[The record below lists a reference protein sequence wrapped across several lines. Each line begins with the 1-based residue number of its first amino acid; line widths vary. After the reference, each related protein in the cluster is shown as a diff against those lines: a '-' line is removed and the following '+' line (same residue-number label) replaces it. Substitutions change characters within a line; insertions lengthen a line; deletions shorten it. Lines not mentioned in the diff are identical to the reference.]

1 MSPSDMVYSCFL
13 ICQIFFGVLANSFLF
28 MIYIYTLLIEPHLKK
43 PIDSIFMHLTGVNI
57 VTIVFQSIPEIMSSF
72 GVKRFLDNAGCQ
84 TFLYTYRVTRGLS
97 ICTTSFLSVFQA
109 ITISPSH
116 SKWARLKSKLSTWIF
131 PSFLFFWIINLLIYT
146 HIIEAVRAKW
156 NFTVVGQG
164 YVSVYCQSRK
174 LGDHESRSFIS
185 ILVIHDAVF
194 LALMILSSLYMVWIL
209 YRHRRRAQHIHTS
222 SLSSKTSPENKATH
236 TILWMV
242 FCFVFF
248 YLSNNCLTFYGF
260 YTSEKNGRFE
270 GIGGILASC
279 YPTFC
284 PFFLM
289 KHNKII
295 LKLTSFVSNMI
306 MTCCP

>member
-1 MSPSDMVYSCFL
+1 
-13 ICQIFFGVLANSFLF
+13 

-43 PIDSIFMHLTGVNI
+43 PIDSIFMHLTVVNI
-57 VTIVFQSIPEIMSSF
+57 VTIVFQSIPDIMSSF

-84 TFLYTYRVTRGLS
+84 TFLYTYRVTRGIS
-97 ICTTSFLSVFQA
+97 ICTTSLLSAVQA

-131 PSFLFFWIINLLIYT
+131 PSFLFFWIINMLIYIHVIGT
-146 HIIEAVRAKW
+146 IRAKL

-164 YVSVYCQSRK
+164 YVNAYCQSRK
-174 LGDHESRSFIS
+174 PSAHESRSFVS

-194 LALMILSSLYMVWIL
+194 LALMIWSSLYMVWIL
-209 YRHRRRAQHIHTS
+209 YRHHRRAQHIHTS

-236 TILWMV
+236 TILLMV

-260 YTSEKNGRFE
+260 YTSKKNTRLE

-295 LKLTSFVSNMI
+295 LKLTSFLSNMR
-306 MTCCP
+306 MTFHP

>member
-1 MSPSDMVYSCFL
+1 
-13 ICQIFFGVLANSFLF
+13 

-43 PIDSIFMHLTGVNI
+43 PIDSLFMHLTVVNI
-57 VTIVFQSIPEIMSSF
+57 VTIVFQSIPDIMSSF
-72 GVKRFLDNAGCQ
+72 GIKGFLDNTGCQ
-84 TFLYTYRVTRGLS
+84 TFLYTNRVTRGLS
-97 ICTTSFLSVFQA
+97 ICTTPLLSAFQA

-116 SKWARLKSKLSTWIF
+116 SKWAWLKSKLSTWIF
-131 PSFLFFWIINLLIYT
+131 PSFLFFWIINMLIYI
-146 HIIEAVRAKW
+146 HIIETIRAKL
-156 NFTVVGQG
+156 NFTMFGQG
-164 YVSVYCQSRK
+164 YVNAYCQSRK
-174 LGDHESRSFIS
+174 PKALDSRSFIS

-194 LALMILSSLYMVWIL
+194 LALMIWSSLYMVWIL

-248 YLSNNCLTFYGF
+248 YLSNNCLTFYGI
-260 YTSEKNGRFE
+260 YASEKNARLE
-270 GIGGILASC
+270 GIGGILSSC

-295 LKLTSFVSNMI
+295 LKLTSFLSNMR
-306 MTCCP
+306 MTFCP